1 MLRLAA
7 DENVDGRIVRGL
19 RRRNPWLDI
28 VRVQEAGI
36 EGADDPTVLAW
47 AAREGRVLVT
57 HDIATIS
64 PPAYERVLAGLPMPG
79 VFKIRPQFS
88 TARIIEELLM
98 LVEASEEGEWEGLVL
113 YIPF

>member
-7 DENVDGRIVRGL
+7 DENVDAKIVRGL

-28 VRVQEAGI
+28 VRVQEAGL
-36 EGADDPTVLAW
+36 EGADDPTVLDW
-47 AAREGRVLVT
+47 AAREGRILVT

-64 PPAYERVLAGLPMPG
+64 APAYARVLAGLPMPG
-79 VFKIRPQFS
+79 VFKIRPHLSKGQ
-88 TARIIEELLM
+88 IIEELLL
-98 LVEASEEGEWEGLVL
+98 LVEASEEGEWEGQVF

>member
-28 VRVQEAGI
+28 ARVQEAEL
-36 EGADDPTVLAW
+36 EGADDPTVLDW
-47 AAREGRVLVT
+47 AAREGRILIT

-64 PPAYERVLAGLPMPG
+64 SPAYKRVLAGLPMPG
-79 VFKIRPQFS
+79 VFKIRPQIPR
-88 TARIIEELLM
+88 ARIIEEILL
-98 LVEASEEGEWEGLVL
+98 LAEASEEGEWEGLVV